1 MNVFQGKDVLA
12 MKAVVGEEALSPD
25 DMQYLRFTERF
36 ERKFLSQGPYQ
47 SHDIFESL
55 EAAWELLRYFPPE
68 QLKKIPAEVRNEF
81 WPRKAAPPTGAP
93 PKDEEKEE

>member
-1 MNVFQGKDVLA
+1 

-47 SHDIFESL
+47 THDIFESL
-55 EAAWELLRYFPPE
+55 EAAWELLRYFPPD
-68 QLKKIPAEVRNEF
+68 QLKKIPAEIRDEF
-81 WPRKAAPPTGAP
+81 WPRKAGAP
-93 PKDEEKEE
+93 APKGEEKEE